1 MRCKFCLHHP
11 TNSFASTGTN
21 GGPGCSGLFGLLS
34 EIGPFFPR
42 EDKTLVSN
50 PNTWSAYANI
60 LFIESPSGVGFS
72 YSDSPDDYTFNDE
85 LTADMNDA
93 LIRQF
98 LNRFPH
104 LYTNDF
110 YLASESYGGHY
121 IPTLADKIIQTN
133 LDTMNTFINLK
144 GFLVGN
150 PYVDRYF

>member
-1 MRCKFCLHHP
+1 
-11 TNSFASTGTN
+11 
-21 GGPGCSGLFGLLS
+21 
-34 EIGPFFPR
+34 
-42 EDKTLVSN
+42 
-50 PNTWSAYANI
+50 
-60 LFIESPSGVGFS
+60 
-72 YSDSPDDYTFNDE
+72 
-85 LTADMNDA
+85 MNDA